1 MLRRQF
7 CLGLILVVAGWMAAP
22 AWAAEEEGNGAALEA
37 IGGLAVGHVQST
49 MGFVGVTADAF
60 AKEVYKPAQV
70 EELMTGVVNSI
81 DATKKLL
88 RKLQDTEL
96 SDEDEAF
103 LDGLIGVYNA
113 LQVEAK
119 ALIKFS
125 QTKNAAD
132 AEAFEKARKAVV
144 SKYEKLVDADE

>member
-1 MLRRQF
+1 MVVRRQF
-7 CLGLILVVAGWMAAP
+7 CLILLLGCMTAAP
-22 AWAAEEEGNGAALEA
+22 VFAADEEGSGAALEA

-49 MGFVGVTADAF
+49 MGFIGVTADAF
-60 AKEVYKPAQV
+60 AKDVYKPAQV

-103 LDGLIGVYNA
+103 VDGLIGVYNA

-119 ALIKFS
+119 ALIKFTQS
-125 QTKNAAD
+125 KNAAD
-132 AEAFEKARKAVV
+132 AEAFEKARKSVV